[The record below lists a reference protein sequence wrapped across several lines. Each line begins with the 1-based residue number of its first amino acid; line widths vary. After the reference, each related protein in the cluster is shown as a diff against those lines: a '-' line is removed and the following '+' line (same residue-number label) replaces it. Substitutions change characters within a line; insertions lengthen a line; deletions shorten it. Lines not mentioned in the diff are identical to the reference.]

1 MRKIVIKGRGVWG
14 GVAEGPAMVSRDTI
28 QGWSGLDDETGVV
41 IEKGHPFEGMSING
55 AVLVLSGGKGSN
67 GWSSH
72 FHTARLKGLAPAAF
86 VFPKMDSR
94 TGVAVVVTKV
104 PAVTDLEEDPVETIR
119 TGDRGRVDGDRGI
132 LEGTPEGGTERD
144 DAPYL
149 RRR

>member
-1 MRKIVIKGRGVWG
+1 MGEGVSPLRKKVIRGRGVWG

-41 IEKGHPFEGMSING
+41 IEKGHPFEGLSIKG
-55 AVLVLSGGKGSN
+55 AVLILSGGKGSN

-104 PAVTDLEEDPVETIR
+104 PAVTDLEEDVFEMIR
-119 TGDRGRVDGDRGI
+119 TGDWVRVDGDSGT
-132 LEGTPEGGTERD
+132 LEVTREG
-144 DAPYL
+144 
-149 RRR
+149 